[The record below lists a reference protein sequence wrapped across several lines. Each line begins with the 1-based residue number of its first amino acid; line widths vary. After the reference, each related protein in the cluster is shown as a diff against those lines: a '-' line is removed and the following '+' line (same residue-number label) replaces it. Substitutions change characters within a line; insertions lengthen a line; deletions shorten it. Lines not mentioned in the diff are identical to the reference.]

1 MTREDKDK
9 DRMLKRPN
17 MWYIFGKQG
26 VEGCQLTGQLFLGQ
40 KQTRPAQTVTRPN
53 LQRRGPHFR
62 SCILFNTQGR
72 LVKDT
77 TCVKKIAA
85 DRSLNDRR
93 IGWGLMNS
101 RWIQMDWWI
110 VDGCHP
116 PSLPVCLNWALRNM
130 EFYWAEPSFMKDS
143 LFSLA
148 KSVLVFFFKL
158 RCLQIADRI
167 MICADVTHHFF
178 FATNHV
184 NEGSQIPFP
193 MTKWVGGDWLK
204 SSMREAGKIGFS
216 LGPVIS
222 RGSKG
227 DHQ

>member
-1 MTREDKDK
+1 MTREGKYK

-148 KSVLVFFFKL
+148 KSVLVFFFSCPSEK
-158 RCLQIADRI
+158 
-167 MICADVTHHFF
+167 
-178 FATNHV
+178 
-184 NEGSQIPFP
+184 
-193 MTKWVGGDWLK
+193 
-204 SSMREAGKIGFS
+204 
-216 LGPVIS
+216 
-222 RGSKG
+222 RGTAL
-227 DHQ
+227 